1 MSDKDQDLLSK
12 MNAVA
17 SQANAVSRRKEA
29 QVTEETTY
37 SPDVQNTEYDRSSKE
52 ADVVMST
59 PVNKLTDVE
68 VQQIEAKPADL
79 SIVKDVDVDFEKMLE
94 NFDKIKI
101 IDNGI
106 QATQTI
112 NRFINTKPTYNVV
125 ALQSAYEAKMSA
137 LTMVDKSN
145 IRNSTDTP
153 HAVRRKIYEIIYN
166 HIETMSVQK
175 PAFEDW
181 LKVTSYWDVET
192 LLFGIYAQTYSH
204 NNSFDITCPV
214 CKEKNRVRADAE
226 VLVQVRDP
234 DSYQQV
240 RDIIAEVSNWTEL
253 KGKSQVGQ
261 TIRFMLPKSKT
272 IVIAKSPSLYE
283 HLNMLKSYNPSIPS
297 VGEVFAFSLF
307 IKELLIPDMDQV
319 TKGNAVF
326 AKVTGR
332 DDIHRVVTKMNS
344 DDEDYFNDKIREL
357 SDKFKIEFALEKFN
371 CTTPGCT
378 KEFDQIPLDIENLLF
393 FRIIERQS

>member
-68 VQQIEAKPADL
+68 VQQIEAKPADP

>member
-37 SPDVQNTEYDRSSKE
+37 FPDVQNTEYDRSSKE

-68 VQQIEAKPADL
+68 VQQIEAKPADP

-181 LKVTSYWDVET
+181 LKLTSYWDVET

-226 VLVQVRDP
+226 VLV
-234 DSYQQV
+234 QV